1 MKVRLT
7 EDKLHRLVY
16 ECVRTILGESK
27 PGIQSQKLYDILQKH
42 GGIRKRYAGDRN
54 GDNNGLDVHNLRDE
68 DIVTVMPLSMLRQ
81 IQSDRRYVVDHGRWA
96 ENYALDVWAKG
107 NNINLKPGDRM
118 SYLELGDNENV
129 VIIVNRNESQVK
141 GREGEGWDAYYQKK
155 EKRRNDGKNDGKYD
169 YIHKYRRP
177 WDWSRQWK
185 NPYKRTDSW
194 DKETIDKDMN
204 SIRND
209 YALGNKRETNY

>member
-16 ECVRTILGESK
+16 ECVRTILDESK
-27 PGIQSQKLYDILQKH
+27 PGIQSQKLYAILQKH

-68 DIVTVMPLSMLRQ
+68 DIVTVMPLSTLRQ
-81 IQSDRRYVVDHGRWA
+81 IQSDRRYVIDHGKWA

-169 YIHKYRRP
+169 YVHKYRRP
-177 WDWSRQWK
+177 WAWSRQWK

-194 DKETIDKDMN
+194 DKETIDKDMD
-204 SIRND
+204 SIRD
-209 YALGNKRETNY
+209 YYALGNKRERNY